1 MKLLEPQWNTVWP
14 SGVGINVNGRCPMT
28 EAKLFNELA
37 ESCRKLACRQQ
48 NQNILDMLHDL
59 EEDFIQKA
67 KKVDAGTSPTLNR
80 EPDLQ

>member
-1 MKLLEPQWNTVWP
+1 MKLLEPRWNTVWP
-14 SGVGINVNGRCPMT
+14 SGVGIDVNERCPMT

-37 ESCRKLACRQQ
+37 ENCRKLACRQQ

-67 KKVDAGTSPTLNR
+67 KKVGAGTSPTLNR
-80 EPDLQ
+80 EPDLH